1 MAQWRNPPLLTS
13 RRPTALQ
20 DGPGKTDWQEAEVK
34 DMTQLEKLKKL
45 IPEEADDAILEY
57 YLDEARS
64 EYLNLRYP
72 YGGYATMFVQNADGT
87 VSKEPVVE
95 PVYLNWQLAA
105 AVELYAKRGGEGE
118 VSHTENGVSRSW
130 DNARLSSGLRNR
142 IVPYVGV
149 VG

>member
-1 MAQWRNPPLLTS
+1 
-13 RRPTALQ
+13 
-20 DGPGKTDWQEAEVK
+20 
-34 DMTQLEKLKKL
+34 MTQLEKLKKL

-72 YGGYATMFVQNADGT
+72 YGGYETIFVRNADGT
-87 VSKEPVVE
+87 ESEEPVVE
-95 PVYLNWQLAA
+95 PVYLNWQIAA

-130 DNARLSSGLRNR
+130 DSARLSVELRRR

>member
-1 MAQWRNPPLLTS
+1 
-13 RRPTALQ
+13 
-20 DGPGKTDWQEAEVK
+20 
-34 DMTQLEKLKKL
+34 MTNLEQLKKLKKL
-45 IPEEADDAILEY
+45 IPEEADDEILEY
-57 YLDEARS
+57 YLDEAKS

-72 YGGYATMFVQNADGT
+72 YGGYTTVSVENDDGT
-87 VSKEPVVE
+87 KSDDPVVE
-95 PVYLNWQLAA
+95 PAYLNWQIAA

-118 VSHTENGVSRSW
+118 ISHTENGVSRSW

>member
-1 MAQWRNPPLLTS
+1 
-13 RRPTALQ
+13 
-20 DGPGKTDWQEAEVK
+20 
-34 DMTQLEKLKKL
+34 MTQLEKLKLL

-72 YGGYATMFVQNADGT
+72 YGGYKT
-87 VSKEPVVE
+87 VSVRNENDWTVSEEPVVE
-95 PVYLNWQLAA
+95 PAYLNWQIAA

-118 VSHTENGVSRSW
+118 ISHTENGVTRSW
-130 DNARLSSGLRNR
+130 DNARLSSELRSR
-142 IVPYVGV
+142 IVPYIGV

>member
-1 MAQWRNPPLLTS
+1 MARWSGKLLLKKRNPAVLP
-13 RRPTALQ
+13 
-20 DGPGKTDWQEAEVK
+20 DGPGRTNDPETEVE

-57 YLDEARS
+57 YLDEAKS

-72 YGGYATMFVQNADGT
+72 YGGYATIFVKNADGT
-87 VSKEPVVE
+87 ASEVPVVE

-118 VSHTENGVSRSW
+118 ISHTENGVSRSW
-130 DNARLSSGLRNR
+130 DGARLSSGLRSR